1 MTITRLRLMA
11 LGSPKAGKTPLLAG
25 AINAG
30 FRVGVLDWDG
40 NGANLIAYVKPENL
54 SRVSVI
60 PLRDRMFRRAN
71 GELSPLGRENARVEP
86 QAWLRAGRALDD
98 WGKLGGID
106 GAGNKADWGAASNWG
121 TDTILAFDSLTGA
134 GDAAFN
140 LALFNNN
147 RDFGRI
153 RRQDWQSAM
162 KMEDALLEDLV
173 GSFYQCHFYATAHL
187 KPVGPK
193 TQDDSQDDDEDLKTA
208 RHAIAAAQAAII
220 PTRYYPSALGQALPR
235 EILRRV
241 PAAVLVESTSEGR
254 KVWTR
259 PPAGMPIDLGVPGM
273 EKRPSLDYESAFLDI
288 MEAVCGYRKPPK
300 QEEKVV

>member
-1 MTITRLRLMA
+1 MA
-11 LGSPKAGKTPLLAG
+11 LGSPKAGKTPLLAE
-25 AINAG
+25 AINLG
-30 FRVGVLDWDG
+30 YRVGMLDWDG
-40 NGANLIAYVKPENL
+40 NGENLATYVKPEALHRL
-54 SRVSVI
+54 SII

-71 GELSPLGRENARVEP
+71 GELSPLGKENARVEP
-86 QAWLRAGRALDD
+86 QAWLKAGRALDD
-98 WGKLGGID
+98 WGKYGTTQ
-106 GAGNKADWGAASNWG
+106 APGNPAADWKAATTWG

-147 RDFGRI
+147 RDYGRI

-173 GSFYQCHFYATAHL
+173 GSYYNCHFYCTAHL

-193 TQDDSQDDDEDLKTA
+193 TQDDGADDDDDLVTA
-208 RHAIAAAQAAII
+208 RHAIIKAQAAII

-273 EKRPSLDYESAFLDI
+273 DKRASLDYATAFLDI

-300 QEEKVV
+300 QEDKP